1 MATGFQGY
9 SQPQSFS
16 PQFFPQ
22 SQGNV
27 YLINNSLEVANV
39 PISAGVSVAI
49 CMSEEMIYLK
59 SMQNGNPLFMAYKIS
74 PYVQETPQARESEL
88 KEILKD
94 LSDRLGNV
102 ESQLK
107 KTGGKLNELV

>member
-1 MATGFQGY
+1 MPTNFQGY

-59 SMQNGNPLFMAYKIS
+59 SMQNGNPLFMAYKII
-74 PYVQETPQARESEL
+74 PYVQETPQNKENEL
-88 KEILKD
+88 REILKD
-94 LSDRLGNV
+94 LSERLGNL

>member
-1 MATGFQGY
+1 MPTNFQGY

-59 SMQNGNPLFMAYKIS
+59 SMQNGNPLFMAYKII
-74 PYVQETPQARESEL
+74 PYVQETPQNKENEL
-88 KEILKD
+88 REILKD
-94 LSDRLGNV
+94 LSDRLGNL